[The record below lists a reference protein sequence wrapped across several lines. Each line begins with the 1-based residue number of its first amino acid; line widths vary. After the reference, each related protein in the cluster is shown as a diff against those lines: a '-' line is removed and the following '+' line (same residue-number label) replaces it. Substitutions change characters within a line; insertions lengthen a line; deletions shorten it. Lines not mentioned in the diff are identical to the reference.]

1 MKFVHNGGFLENS
14 WISYFI
20 CSAVLSNLINQSE
33 KKVLTDKVGTS
44 LIPVRRLVEER
55 HFQGKNLFV
64 FRLMVEGCQKKVHEL
79 ERVNTEELRKSTP
92 NLLGALV
99 SCGTPA
105 VKSMLKYAAW
115 LYPTVE
121 NRSEHRLIIIAS
133 QLDNHSINCSFDT
146 EA

>member
-1 MKFVHNGGFLENS
+1 M
-14 WISYFI
+14 
-20 CSAVLSNLINQSE
+20 
-33 KKVLTDKVGTS
+33 LTDKVGTS
-44 LIPVRRLVEER
+44 FIPVRRLVEER

-99 SCGTPA
+99 SCGAPA